1 MAPGCE
7 HGIDVGTYVL
17 GAMPDDE
24 HERFAAHLPECPDC
38 REEVARLQVAA
49 DAVALSTPVVG
60 PPPQLRDRIM
70 SVVRAEAELLR
81 AAGAGADRVRAER
94 RARRLRLPASLL
106 RPLPLATLACALAAL
121 ALGIAALV
129 GSGGGSVR
137 MVTAAVHFADAPRAK
152 AMLRLA
158 SGGASLEIQ
167 GAPAPG
173 PGKVYEVW
181 LQRAGGAPE
190 PTSALF
196 TVGASGNASV
206 NVPGD
211 LEGVR
216 RVMVTAEPA
225 GGSVRPTGAVVIV
238 ASPT

>member
-1 MAPGCE
+1 
-7 HGIDVGTYVL
+7 
-17 GAMPDDE
+17 
-24 HERFAAHLPECPDC
+24 
-38 REEVARLQVAA
+38 
-49 DAVALSTPVVG
+49 
-60 PPPQLRDRIM
+60 
-70 SVVRAEAELLR
+70 
-81 AAGAGADRVRAER
+81 
-94 RARRLRLPASLL
+94 
-106 RPLPLATLACALAAL
+106 
-121 ALGIAALV
+121 
-129 GSGGGSVR
+129 

-158 SGGASLEIQ
+158 SGSASLQIQ

-190 PTSALF
+190 PTSQLF

-211 LEGVR
+211 LDEVR

-225 GGSVRPTGAVVIV
+225 AGSVRPTGAVVIV